1 MMKNYWKQFVAWVI
15 ELRDDPFVG
24 PRIKFT
30 IVNFIVIIIV
40 FAWGN
45 LLLDLGRENEIRQQ
59 LAGHFPDS
67 SIEEAV
73 IQETVKELRAIS
85 SILFFSIALG
95 ATMISYFLA
104 GITLGPIKQIIR
116 AQKRFIA
123 DASHELRTPLSIIKA
138 DSEIALLDG
147 NDIPPKE
154 SSAII
159 KSNLEEVDRMSKI
172 IDNLLNLSFYDT
184 TATEIPFTKIDM
196 VQMAVNLVQK
206 TQSLARN
213 KDVTLTVSSDI
224 QTATVTGNATAL
236 EQMTMNLIRNAILYT
251 PQGGFVLVSVEKSDN
266 KEAIELKVKDT
277 GIGISSKDLPNILSP
292 FYKGEQTRSREG
304 SGLGLTIVKKIVDR
318 HHGYIDIQSELGKGT
333 LVKVSFPAVRA

>member
-1 MMKNYWKQFVAWVI
+1 MMKSYWKQFVEWVI

-30 IVNFIVIIIV
+30 IVNFVVIIII

-59 LAGHFPDS
+59 LTGRFPDS

-73 IQETVKELRAIS
+73 IQETVRGLRAIS

-95 ATMISYFLA
+95 ATLISYFLA

-147 NDIPPKE
+147 DDIAPKE
-154 SSAII
+154 AGLII

-184 TATEIPFTKIDM
+184 TATEIPFTKVDM
-196 VQMAVNLVQK
+196 VQLATNLVHK

-213 KDVTLTVSSDI
+213 KDVTLTVSSGI
-224 QTATVTGNATAL
+224 KTAAVTGNATAL
-236 EQMTMNLIRNAILYT
+236 EQMAMNLIRNAILYT
-251 PQGGFVLVSVEKSDN
+251 PQGGSVLVSVEKNS
-266 KEAIELKVKDT
+266 KEAVELKVKDT
-277 GIGISSKDLPNILSP
+277 GIGISPKDLPNILSP
-292 FYKGEQTRSREG
+292 FYKGEQTKSREG
-304 SGLGLTIVKKIVDR
+304 S
-318 HHGYIDIQSELGKGT
+318 
-333 LVKVSFPAVRA
+333 